1 MPIIFV
7 KKPFPFA
14 VDGNHIVEI
23 LAGEQEVSDRCA
35 LVAVEHLGVAAYL
48 DQQSRSVWALD
59 GPTIVEFVEA
69 GYRAINYPPAG
80 YAARSSQ
87 DEIDQAIQ
95 AQEVEVETDP
105 MKMTVP
111 KLKEWLT
118 AAGIAF
124 DADANK
130 ATLQALVPASD

>member
-14 VDGNHIVEI
+14 ADGNQIVEI

-48 DQQSRSVWALD
+48 DQQSRSVLALD
-59 GPTIVEFVEA
+59 GPTIAEFVEA